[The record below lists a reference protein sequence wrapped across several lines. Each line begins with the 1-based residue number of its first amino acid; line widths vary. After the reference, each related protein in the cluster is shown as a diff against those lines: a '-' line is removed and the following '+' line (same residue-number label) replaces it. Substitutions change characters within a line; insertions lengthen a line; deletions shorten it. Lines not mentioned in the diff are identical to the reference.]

1 MADSPPRLHTRR
13 LVLLLWILVIVFYT
27 YMSYDYIR
35 VQLNDSQLNTYLDFV
50 AQMAGNENRPAKEVR
65 TLILIKAEEL
75 GLPIKGNQIL
85 VTGERQNL
93 KVFVSYDVD
102 VRVPVF
108 KRVLYHKVFEHVA
121 SFHELR

>member
-1 MADSPPRLHTRR
+1 
-13 LVLLLWILVIVFYT
+13 
-27 YMSYDYIR
+27 MSYDYIR

>member
-1 MADSPPRLHTRR
+1 MADSPPRVTTRR

-102 VRVPVF
+102 VRVPV
-108 KRVLYHKVFEHVA
+108 
-121 SFHELR
+121 